1 MYAFGSRQS
10 RSAKN
15 RPRRFFAK
23 RTQFSRRERSRLES
37 PLELPGVEFINE
49 NGAEQVFA
57 FESRRSRGDESQRR
71 RFCETNP
78 IVCRE

>member
-1 MYAFGSRQS
+1 
-10 RSAKN
+10 
-15 RPRRFFAK
+15 
-23 RTQFSRRERSRLES
+23 
-37 PLELPGVEFINE
+37 LELPGVEFINE

-78 IVCRE
+78 IVSVGSEGCFTPPCRIEFTDETGVRGLRDSQHWRKK